1 MSTFYR
7 VVFIFSVFCS
17 LSACEE
23 RHVKPYARV
32 PQLGVLYGPLTAYCE
47 IELGDQGRVDIE
59 GEYLPNVINCENGAA
74 GFEALK
80 AQAVAAR
87 SYLYYKLN
95 EYGSIDDGQS
105 DQVFTCGRSPGPQHY
120 AAVEATS
127 GEVLTYQDEVIA
139 AFYVA
144 GAIPS
149 SPMCVGMV
157 GDLDPYNTERY
168 VTYNQGLSGDQVIQS
183 TLGWVD
189 PANLYNRGCKSQNG
203 ASCLAEAGI
212 DYQNILRSYYGD
224 DITLERSEG
233 DCILLTMSEMNGG
246 EESPSEEGPSEE
258 LSGGEESPSEESP
271 SEESPSEES
280 PSEESPSEESSSE
293 ESPSEESSSEES
305 PSEEQA
311 KLSSNLTEEGTM
323 SCMGSKSHRRE
334 RGWEPMIYLVLCS
347 IWILLRGCIVRSS
360 RD

>member
-1 MSTFYR
+1 VSIFYR
-7 VVFIFSVFCS
+7 VVFTFSVFCS

-47 IELGDQGRVDIE
+47 IELGDQDRVDIE
-59 GEYLPNVINCENGAA
+59 GEYLPSVINCENGAA

-95 EYGSIDDGQS
+95 EYGTIDDGQS

-212 DYQNILRSYYGD
+212 DYQNILRSYYGE

-233 DCILLTMSEMNGG
+233 DCILLTMPEMN
-246 EESPSEEGPSEE
+246 
-258 LSGGEESPSEESP
+258 GGEESPSEESP

-280 PSEESPSEESSSE
+280 PSEESPSEE
-293 ESPSEESSSEES
+293 
-305 PSEEQA
+305 QA
-311 KLSSNLTEEGTM
+311 KPRSNLAEEGTV
-323 SCMGSKSHRRE
+323 SCMGSKGHRRE
-334 RGWEPMIYLVLCS
+334 RVWGPVIYLVLWS
-347 IWILLRGCIVRSS
+347 IWILLRGRIVRPS